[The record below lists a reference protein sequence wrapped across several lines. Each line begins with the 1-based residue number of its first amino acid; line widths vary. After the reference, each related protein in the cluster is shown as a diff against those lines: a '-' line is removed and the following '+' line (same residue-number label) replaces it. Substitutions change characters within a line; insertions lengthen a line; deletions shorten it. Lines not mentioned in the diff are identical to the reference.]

1 MLKRNCFIYFGII
14 IRVHFGIFE
23 NQSSRGLREMD
34 ALGRVSANF
43 DKGDIFLTS
52 CLLSCAP
59 IPFWKGKLL
68 KKSIWDQ
75 ILSFSSRPLSERKKN
90 NLTKLYPLKVYQF
103 PLSPANCID
112 VLWISFFYLFFVFK
126 GNLHR
131 YLTYIRVW
139 CLVRHYE
146 NRPIQIYRK
155 FYLQKLKIFR

>member
-1 MLKRNCFIYFGII
+1 
-14 IRVHFGIFE
+14 
-23 NQSSRGLREMD
+23 MD

-52 CLLSCAP
+52 YLLSYAP
-59 IPFWKGKLL
+59 IPFWKGKLYK

-75 ILSFSSRPLSERKKN
+75 ILSFLSRPLSERKTN

-126 GNLHR
+126 GNLLR

-139 CLVRHYE
+139 CLVRDSP
-146 NRPIQIYRK
+146 NWVVIYLYWYWYVIIVRVSLLTMPNLGHMREMLLFVLSK
-155 FYLQKLKIFR
+155 MAD